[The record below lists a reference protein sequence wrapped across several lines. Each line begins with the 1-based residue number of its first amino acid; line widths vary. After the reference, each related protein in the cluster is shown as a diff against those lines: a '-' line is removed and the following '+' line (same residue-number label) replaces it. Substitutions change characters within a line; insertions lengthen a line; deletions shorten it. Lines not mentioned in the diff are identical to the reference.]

1 MGDFEGIIS
10 LFIACIEIV
19 LLVNI
24 LIFSQKNRENKI
36 IYTIVT
42 LLLGYQFMEFFMCY
56 TKNYSHLLVYLS
68 FVIISFLPPAMLFLV
83 LTIKGVNR
91 KWHKIIFA
99 PILILLAYYIFVI
112 DTFEIT
118 QCTLLFAAYEM
129 PMGDLYGVLYYVPI
143 VSSIFFLSMMISNSI
158 YATKRTNI
166 IIMLVGI
173 LVTFVPVALI
183 IAMFPALIDY
193 VESFFCK
200 AASLIALTLSLYA
213 MRNGDE
219 INKGNINE

>member
-24 LIFSQKNRENKI
+24 LIFSEKNRENKI

-68 FVIISFLPPAMLFLV
+68 FVIISFLPPAMFYLV
-83 LTIKGVNR
+83 LTIKEVNR
-91 KWHKIIFA
+91 KWIKIVFA
-99 PILILLAYYIFVI
+99 PIVFLLVYYFFVI
-112 DTFEIT
+112 DKFEIT

-129 PMGDLYGVLYYVPI
+129 PMGDLYGVFYYAPI
-143 VSSIFFLSMMISNSI
+143 ILSIFFLAKMISNPM
-158 YATKRTNI
+158 YEKKKTNI

-200 AASLIALTLSLYA
+200 AASMIALTLSLYA
-213 MRNGDE
+213 MRNNSKIKE
-219 INKGNINE
+219 NTNE